1 MNEKWWI
8 EELKGAV
15 NKLKWME
22 LAERASEDESYRFFL
37 FHNFLTSAS
46 RDAIKSAEVIRIL
59 YTINKSAVLPFLP
72 KMIERLSPE
81 LPDAMAR
88 AVFWCMQ
95 KSAIPEESEGRLL
108 EASLSALSN
117 YARPIAVRVFAMSCA
132 YKLAKKYPDLV
143 PELHDAIRANWDEE
157 STGFKNRGQKILSG
171 KFKF

>member
-37 FHNFLTSAS
+37 FHNFLNSAS
-46 RDAIKSAEVIRIL
+46 RDAIKS
-59 YTINKSAVLPFLP
+59 FLP